1 MLAMP
6 FHARENI
13 RRVLD
18 EAVRCIKAGEEF
30 IGTIKLKNKEGPKFL
45 ILPGSSEES
54 LIATWIDSHVGSH
67 MTAMLVNEY

>member
-1 MLAMP
+1 M
-6 FHARENI
+6 
-13 RRVLD
+13 
-18 EAVRCIKAGEEF
+18 RCIKAGEEF